1 MVLTTLN
8 LQNTFYTKIILKLS
22 NFFRFNLWESTS
34 YIESDMSLNEST
46 SDSNEQLV
54 NTNEAIELV
63 EPNLRETIPKNNSTT
78 NYNVNRNQNFSRL
91 SIIFLNDHT
100 CFCYFKLN

>member
-1 MVLTTLN
+1 
-8 LQNTFYTKIILKLS
+8 
-22 NFFRFNLWESTS
+22 
-34 YIESDMSLNEST
+34 MSLNEST

>member
-1 MVLTTLN
+1 
-8 LQNTFYTKIILKLS
+8 
-22 NFFRFNLWESTS
+22 
-34 YIESDMSLNEST
+34 MSLNEST

-54 NTNEAIELV
+54 NTNEASELV
-63 EPNLRETIPKNNSTT
+63 EPNLRETTPKCNCSTR
-78 NYNVNRNQNFSRL
+78 YNVNRNQNFSRL